1 MTHLI
6 TQMPHIIGAII
17 AFIVVGI
24 GWAIAYF
31 VVVGFGNDKDI
42 CL

>member
-1 MTHLI
+1 MIKVSFNKVL
-6 TQMPHIIGAII
+6 MGAIT